1 MNQNQNNNPITVKN
15 ESSSPDN
22 SFFLNIEKIPSF
34 KIYSNCKLCNSP
46 IRQQAEELYVQTR
59 NISHVHRF
67 LEQNDNKISWSCV
80 RNHLL
85 SHLTSALSQERIESY
100 CQNMAEWCSIERKK
114 EQRLEAL
121 ISMLERRIIQLAAVA
136 DGRDDAESVKISETV
151 AKLSSAIL
159 SIQQQIDDYRKTT
172 EPVKIVIEKIQ
183 QIVQVQLSATPS
195 QEVRKVLMNVVDVL
209 EHDLGGLI
217 ENGQN

>member
-1 MNQNQNNNPITVKN
+1 MAQNQNNNQIVAKGEGPVP
-15 ESSSPDN
+15 ES

-34 KIYSNCKLCNSP
+34 KIHSGCKLCNSP
-46 IRQQAEELYVQTR
+46 VRQKAEELYIQTK

-67 LEQNDNKISWSCV
+67 LEQNESKISWSCV

-85 SHLTSALSQERIESY
+85 SHLTSALSQERVEEY
-100 CQNMAEWCSIERKK
+100 CKNMTEWCSVEKRK
-114 EQRLEAL
+114 EQRLEAMMA
-121 ISMLERRIIQLAAVA
+121 MLERRVMQLAAVA
-136 DGRDDAESVKISETV
+136 DGRDDGESLKISDTIV
-151 AKLSSAIL
+151 KLISTIL
-159 SIQQQIDDYRKTT
+159 SIQQQVDDYRKTT

>member
-1 MNQNQNNNPITVKN
+1 MAQNQNNNSITVKGDN
-15 ESSSPDN
+15 PVSDN

-34 KIYSNCKLCNSP
+34 KIHSNCKLCNSP
-46 IRQQAEELYVQTR
+46 IRQQAEELYIQTK

-85 SHLTSALSQERIESY
+85 SHLASALSQERVEDY
-100 CQNMAEWCSIERKK
+100 CKNMAEWCSIEKKK
-114 EQRLEAL
+114 EQRLDAL
-121 ISMLERRIIQLAAVA
+121 MAMLERRVMQLSAVA
-136 DGRDDAESVKISETV
+136 DGRDDNESLRISDTIVKLVST
-151 AKLSSAIL
+151 IL
-159 SIQQQIDDYRKTT
+159 SIQQQVDDYRKTT